1 MSDLDEIRQKRM
13 AELQAQQAA
22 MQNQQMQQQQ
32 AAAQAQQQEAQRQ
45 QFEAQKKQ
53 ILGQIMTPEARTRLG
68 NLKLTKP
75 ELVEQIELQLIQSAQ
90 SGSLRG
96 KVTDDQLKVLL
107 RQIYKEIISMKAGV
121 LYSGGKDSS
130 FMAVMLKR
138 LGLEVELCTANFGV
152 YKSYIPASKS
162 AKSLGFNH
170 RVLDLDI
177 ELLDKTCDMIMDD
190 GFPND
195 GIKYIHENVIENVAE
210 EYDIIADGTR
220 RDDRTPKLNVN
231 QIRSLEDRKNV
242 QYINLDSFGHK
253 SVKLITSNLFEI
265 SHEKSNKDNSSDYE
279 VEIRT
284 LIDEKGGN
292 SLDIF
297 PEHYQTRVIGYK

>member
-1 MSDLDEIRQKRM
+1 M
-13 AELQAQQAA
+13 
-22 MQNQQMQQQQ
+22 
-32 AAAQAQQQEAQRQ
+32 
-45 QFEAQKKQ
+45 
-53 ILGQIMTPEARTRLG
+53 
-68 NLKLTKP
+68 
-75 ELVEQIELQLIQSAQ
+75 
-90 SGSLRG
+90 
-96 KVTDDQLKVLL
+96 
-107 RQIYKEIISMKAGV
+107 SMKAAV

-138 LGLEVELCTANFGV
+138 LGLDVELCTANFGV
-152 YKSYIPASKS
+152 YDSYVPASKS
-162 AKSLGFNH
+162 AASLGFDH
-170 RVLDLDI
+170 KVLNLDFEI
-177 ELLDKTCDMIMDD
+177 LDKTCDMILKD

-195 GIKYIHENVIENVAE
+195 GIKFIHESVVEEVAE
-210 EYDIIADGTR
+210 RYDIIADGTR
-220 RDDRTPKLNVN
+220 RDDRTPKLTVN
-231 QIRSLEDRKNV
+231 QIRSLEDRKDV

-297 PEHYQTRVIGYK
+297 PEHYQTRVIGYKK

>member
-1 MSDLDEIRQKRM
+1 
-13 AELQAQQAA
+13 
-22 MQNQQMQQQQ
+22 
-32 AAAQAQQQEAQRQ
+32 
-45 QFEAQKKQ
+45 
-53 ILGQIMTPEARTRLG
+53 
-68 NLKLTKP
+68 
-75 ELVEQIELQLIQSAQ
+75 
-90 SGSLRG
+90 
-96 KVTDDQLKVLL
+96 
-107 RQIYKEIISMKAGV
+107 MKAGV

-138 LGLEVELCTANFGV
+138 LGLDVELCTANFGV
-152 YKSYIPASKS
+152 YESYIPASKS
-162 AKSLGFNH
+162 AEALGFSHN
-170 RVLDLDI
+170 VLSMDLDI
-177 ELLDKTCDMIMDD
+177 LDKTCDMIMND

-195 GIKYIHENVIENVAE
+195 GIKFIHENVIEVIADK
-210 EYDIIADGTR
+210 YDIIADGTR

-231 QIRSLEDRKNV
+231 QIRSLEDRKDV

-297 PEHYQTRVIGYK
+297 PEHYQTRVIGYKK

>member
-1 MSDLDEIRQKRM
+1 
-13 AELQAQQAA
+13 
-22 MQNQQMQQQQ
+22 
-32 AAAQAQQQEAQRQ
+32 
-45 QFEAQKKQ
+45 
-53 ILGQIMTPEARTRLG
+53 
-68 NLKLTKP
+68 
-75 ELVEQIELQLIQSAQ
+75 
-90 SGSLRG
+90 
-96 KVTDDQLKVLL
+96 
-107 RQIYKEIISMKAGV
+107 MKAAV

-138 LGLEVELCTANFGV
+138 LGLDVELCTANFGV
-152 YKSYIPASKS
+152 YDSYIPASKS

-170 RVLDLDI
+170 EVLELDFKI
-177 ELLDKTCDMIMDD
+177 LDKTCNMIMND

-195 GIKYIHENVIENVAE
+195 GIKFIHERVIEEVADK
-210 EYDIIADGTR
+210 YDIIADGTR
-220 RDDRTPKLNVN
+220 RDDRTPKLTVN

-284 LIDEKGGN
+284 LIDKNGGN

-297 PEHYQTRVIGYK
+297 PEHYQTRVIGYKK

>member
-1 MSDLDEIRQKRM
+1 
-13 AELQAQQAA
+13 
-22 MQNQQMQQQQ
+22 
-32 AAAQAQQQEAQRQ
+32 
-45 QFEAQKKQ
+45 
-53 ILGQIMTPEARTRLG
+53 
-68 NLKLTKP
+68 
-75 ELVEQIELQLIQSAQ
+75 
-90 SGSLRG
+90 
-96 KVTDDQLKVLL
+96 
-107 RQIYKEIISMKAGV
+107 MKAGV

-138 LGLEVELCTANFGV
+138 LGLDVELCTANFGV
-152 YKSYIPASKS
+152 YDSYIPASKS
-162 AKSLGFNH
+162 AESLGFNH
-170 RVLDLDI
+170 KVLNLDFEI
-177 ELLDKTCDMIMDD
+177 LNKTCDMIMDD

-195 GIKYIHENVIENVAE
+195 GIKFIHESVVEGIAD

-231 QIRSLEDRKNV
+231 QIRSLEDRKDV

-292 SLDIF
+292 SSDIF
-297 PEHYQTRVIGYK
+297 PEHYQTRVIGYKK

>member
-1 MSDLDEIRQKRM
+1 
-13 AELQAQQAA
+13 
-22 MQNQQMQQQQ
+22 
-32 AAAQAQQQEAQRQ
+32 
-45 QFEAQKKQ
+45 
-53 ILGQIMTPEARTRLG
+53 
-68 NLKLTKP
+68 
-75 ELVEQIELQLIQSAQ
+75 
-90 SGSLRG
+90 
-96 KVTDDQLKVLL
+96 
-107 RQIYKEIISMKAGV
+107 MKAAV

-138 LGLEVELCTANFGV
+138 LGLDVELCTANFGV
-152 YKSYIPASKS
+152 YDSYVPAKKS
-162 AKSLGFNH
+162 ARSLGFNH
-170 RVLDLDI
+170 NVLNLDSEI
-177 ELLDKTCDMIMDD
+177 LEKTCDMIMED

-195 GIKYIHENVIENVAE
+195 GIKYIHENVVEQVAE
-210 EYDIIADGTR
+210 KYDIIADGTR

-231 QIRSLEDRKNV
+231 QIRSLEDRLDV

-284 LIDEKGGN
+284 LIDERGGN

-297 PEHYQTRVIGYK
+297 PEHYQTRVIGYKK

>member
-1 MSDLDEIRQKRM
+1 
-13 AELQAQQAA
+13 
-22 MQNQQMQQQQ
+22 
-32 AAAQAQQQEAQRQ
+32 
-45 QFEAQKKQ
+45 
-53 ILGQIMTPEARTRLG
+53 
-68 NLKLTKP
+68 
-75 ELVEQIELQLIQSAQ
+75 
-90 SGSLRG
+90 
-96 KVTDDQLKVLL
+96 
-107 RQIYKEIISMKAGV
+107 MKAGV

-138 LGLEVELCTANFGV
+138 LGLDVELCTANFGV
-152 YKSYIPASKS
+152 YDSYIPAEKS
-162 AKSLGFNH
+162 AKSLGFKHN
-170 RVLDLDI
+170 VLKM
-177 ELLDKTCDMIMDD
+177 DKEILNTTCDMIMKD

-195 GIKYIHENVIENVAE
+195 GIKFIHESVIEEIAE
-210 EYDIIADGTR
+210 KYDIIADGTR

-231 QIRSLEDRKNV
+231 QIRSLEDRRDV

-284 LIDEKGGN
+284 LIDDMGGN

-297 PEHYQTRVIGYK
+297 PEHYQTRVIGYKK

>member
-1 MSDLDEIRQKRM
+1 
-13 AELQAQQAA
+13 
-22 MQNQQMQQQQ
+22 
-32 AAAQAQQQEAQRQ
+32 
-45 QFEAQKKQ
+45 
-53 ILGQIMTPEARTRLG
+53 
-68 NLKLTKP
+68 
-75 ELVEQIELQLIQSAQ
+75 
-90 SGSLRG
+90 
-96 KVTDDQLKVLL
+96 
-107 RQIYKEIISMKAGV
+107 MKAGV

-138 LGLEVELCTANFGV
+138 LGLDVELCTANFGV

-170 RVLDLDI
+170 RVIDLDI
-177 ELLDKTCDMIMDD
+177 GLLDKTCDMIMND

-195 GIKYIHENVIENVAE
+195 GIKFIHENVVENVAE

-220 RDDRTPKLNVN
+220 RDDRTPKLNIN
-231 QIRSLEDRKNV
+231 QIKSLEDRKNV

-253 SVKLITSNLFEI
+253 SVKFITSNLFEI

-297 PEHYQTRVIGYK
+297 PEHYQTRVIGYKE

>member
-1 MSDLDEIRQKRM
+1 
-13 AELQAQQAA
+13 
-22 MQNQQMQQQQ
+22 
-32 AAAQAQQQEAQRQ
+32 
-45 QFEAQKKQ
+45 
-53 ILGQIMTPEARTRLG
+53 
-68 NLKLTKP
+68 
-75 ELVEQIELQLIQSAQ
+75 
-90 SGSLRG
+90 
-96 KVTDDQLKVLL
+96 
-107 RQIYKEIISMKAGV
+107 MKAGV

-138 LGLEVELCTANFGV
+138 LGLDVELCTANFGV
-152 YKSYIPASKS
+152 YESYIPASKS
-162 AKSLGFNH
+162 AEALGFDH
-170 RVLDLDI
+170 KILHMDVS
-177 ELLDKTCDMIMDD
+177 LLDKTCDMIMED

-195 GIKYIHENVIENVAE
+195 GIKFIHENVIEEIADK
-210 EYDIIADGTR
+210 YDIIADGTR

-231 QIRSLEDRKNV
+231 QIRSLEDRKDV

-253 SVKLITSNLFEI
+253 SVRLITSNLFEI

-297 PEHYQTRVIGYK
+297 PEHYQTRVIGYKD

>member
-1 MSDLDEIRQKRM
+1 
-13 AELQAQQAA
+13 
-22 MQNQQMQQQQ
+22 
-32 AAAQAQQQEAQRQ
+32 
-45 QFEAQKKQ
+45 
-53 ILGQIMTPEARTRLG
+53 
-68 NLKLTKP
+68 
-75 ELVEQIELQLIQSAQ
+75 
-90 SGSLRG
+90 
-96 KVTDDQLKVLL
+96 
-107 RQIYKEIISMKAGV
+107 MKAGV

-130 FMAVMLKR
+130 FVAVMLKR
-138 LGLEVELCTANFGV
+138 LGLDVELCTANFGV
-152 YKSYIPASKS
+152 YDSYIPASKS
-162 AKSLGFNH
+162 AKALGFKHN
-170 RVLDLDI
+170 VLKMDADILD
-177 ELLDKTCDMIMDD
+177 ETCEMIMDD

-195 GIKYIHENVIENVAE
+195 GIKFIHAQTVERIADD
-210 EYDIIADGTR
+210 YDIIADGTR

-265 SHEKSNKDNSSDYE
+265 SHEKSNRDNSSDFE

-297 PEHYQTRVIGYK
+297 PEHYQTRVIGYKK